1 MSVHGK
7 LQAARCILQ
16 TKQLKKTG
24 HNKFAGYFYFE
35 LGDFL
40 PEVNEIFNTLGLCS
54 LVSYGTDLATLTI
67 TDIETGKEIA
77 ITSPMAEAN
86 LKGCHPIQNLG
97 AVETYTRRY
106 LYVTALEIVE
116 HDAIDAAEP
125 ADGKKKHT
133 GESSK
138 TVPTSALDDLEAKAP
153 GSREFLQNTAMDVI
167 AAFDDSND
175 SGFDAYV
182 AAKSGMDADEQA
194 AFWGFF
200 DSKKRRIIKD
210 IGEARKSQNA

>member
-1 MSVHGK
+1 MSVHKK
-7 LQAARCILQ
+7 LQDARIMLQ
-16 TKQLKKTG
+16 SKQLKKTG

-40 PEVNEIFNTLGLCS
+40 PTVNEIFGGLGLCA
-54 LVSYGTDLATLTI
+54 VISYGKDLATMTI
-67 TDIETGKEIA
+67 KDIDGDGEIV

-116 HDAIDAAEP
+116 HDAIDSSEPTKQSAKSIAAAT
-125 ADGKKKHT
+125 ADH
-133 GESSK
+133 
-138 TVPTSALDDLEAKAP
+138 LEAQAP
-153 GSREFLQNTAMDVI
+153 GTKEFLQNAAMDVL
-167 AAFDDSND
+167 AAFDESDE

-182 AAKSGMDADEQA
+182 AAKAGMDADEQT

-200 DSKKRRIIKD
+200 DSKKRTTIKRIGKERETKQ
-210 IGEARKSQNA
+210 GE

>member
-1 MSVHGK
+1 MSVYKK
-7 LQAARCILQ
+7 LQGARVALQ
-16 TKQLKKTG
+16 GRQLKKSG
-24 HNKFAGYFYFE
+24 HNKFAGYYYFE
-35 LGDFL
+35 LADFL
-40 PEVNEIFNTLGLCS
+40 PVVNEIFEVSGLCS
-54 LVSYGTDLATLTI
+54 IVSYAADLATLRI
-67 TDIETGKEIA
+67 IDTDDGSEIV

-116 HDAIDAAEP
+116 HDALDSAPPKQSA
-125 ADGKKKHT
+125 
-133 GESSK
+133 K
-138 TVPTSALDDLEAKAP
+138 TVAASAADDLEAQAP
-153 GSREFLQNTAMDVI
+153 GTKEFLQNTAMDVI
-167 AAFDDSND
+167 AAFDESND
-175 SGFDAYV
+175 AGFDAYI

-210 IGEARKSQNA
+210 IGEARKAQNA